1 MSEVIGIFRGVTEEN
16 FMKAYFTEVWMDFWE
31 PRKKSE
37 ASGMSQMGDI
47 TDPRLEGQEE
57 ERMLTVLGKS
67 WDHRFRNSTTAQ
79 PMVWAGSEVGPGV
92 Y

>member
-1 MSEVIGIFRGVTEEN
+1 MSEVIGIPRGVTEEK
-16 FMKAYFTEVWMDFWE
+16 MKAYFTEVWMDLWE

-47 TDPRLEGQEE
+47 TDPWLGGARGGKNANSAWQE
-57 ERMLTVLGKS
+57 LGPQVQELN
-67 WDHRFRNSTTAQ
+67 HCPTRG
-79 PMVWAGSEVGPGV
+79 PAGSEVGLGM